1 MVDFLLQVLLETWN
15 ILREASVFLLFGFL
29 IAGMIAVLLP
39 GKTLMR
45 FFGAGKVKSVLW
57 AATLGV
63 PLPLCSCG
71 VLPTALGLRRQG
83 ATKGATVAFL
93 ISTPET
99 GIDSIAVSYALMDP
113 VITFFRPFAALVTA
127 IFAGLATNW
136 WGEPK
141 PTAKAIEG
149 GDAAPAEAA
158 PAALPHDPRD
168 HGPGHDHDHDH
179 DHDHHS
185 YVPDDL
191 AAAPPPPKGAAE
203 VSREVMRYA
212 FLELFDETS
221 YWLMLGFILSGVVGA
236 VLPPTVF
243 EGFLSGEFTS
253 MLAMLVIGIPIYTC
267 ASAST
272 PIAAALVLK
281 GLNPG
286 AALVFLLAG
295 PATNIGSLTVLLKFL
310 GPRVVAIYLASI
322 VVFTLLAGLTLNWI
336 YRHWDMNPLV
346 TFGTATEFIPESVK
360 IASAVL
366 LLVLLFLSMAR
377 SHIPVEWLGLRD
389 RLVTLSGMP
398 ITGRGAR
405 IAVVALAVFYYV
417 TSGFFTVQPGEIGVK
432 SRFGRIVEPDLGP
445 GYHVRAPWPFESHRV
460 VPRDIIRRVEF
471 GFRTTVSK
479 ELAPRALA
487 RASLTIGGPSNAM
500 PRSIKS
506 TGFLFQ
512 KSKVAEESFLLTGD
526 GNLLEVSFTVHFRVK
541 DPIAYAYNLAEPEQL
556 VRSLTLAALREIVGT
571 SKVDALFTT
580 ERGAVEGRVIDTVQ
594 GQLDDYRAG
603 VELISVRL
611 LYVHPPEEIH
621 NAFRDVAS
629 AQEDKIHIINRAGT
643 FAVEKVNLAQGDAAA
658 LVEEALAFREEKI
671 LHAEGDAAAFA
682 FQVDEYNRAPELTRF
697 RLHLE
702 TAEEVLPR
710 AKKILRPGADDVGE
724 VDLWLFEPF
733 ARVKER

>member
-1 MVDFLLQVLLETWN
+1 VVDFLLQVVLETWN

-29 IAGMIAVLLP
+29 VAGMIAVLLP
-39 GKTLMR
+39 GKTLMC
-45 FFGAGKVKSVLW
+45 FFGTGKVKSVLW
-57 AATLGV
+57 AASLGV

-141 PTAKAIEG
+141 PKTTAIEEG
-149 GDAAPAEAA
+149 ETVPAEAA
-158 PAALPHDPRD
+158 PAALAHDPHDPHD
-168 HGPGHDHDHDH
+168 HGPGHDHE
-179 DHDHHS
+179 HHS

-191 AAAPPPPKGAAE
+191 AAAPPPPKGATA
-203 VSREVMRYA
+203 VGREVMRYA

-310 GPRVVAIYLASI
+310 GARVVAIYLASI
-322 VVFTLLAGLTLNWI
+322 IVFTLLAGLALNWI
-336 YRHWDMNPLV
+336 YRYWDMDPLA
-346 TFGTATEFIPESVK
+346 TFGTATEFIPESIK

-366 LLVLLFLSMAR
+366 LLALLFLSMAR
-377 SHIPVEWLGLRD
+377 THIPVEWLGLRD
-389 RLVTLSGMP
+389 RFAGLSGAR
-398 ITGRGAR
+398 ITGRGLGA
-405 IAVVALAVFYYV
+405 AVAALAVFYYV
-417 TSGFFTVQPGEIGVK
+417 TSGFFTVQPGEVGVK
-432 SRFGRIVEPDLGP
+432 SRFGRIVAPDLGP

-471 GFRTTVSK
+471 GFRTTTAK
-479 ELAPRALA
+479 ALAPRALA

-526 GNLLEVSFTVHFRVK
+526 GNLIDVSFTVHFRVE
-541 DPIAYAYNLAEPEQL
+541 DAIAYAFNLAEPEQL

-594 GQLDDYRAG
+594 GQLDAYRAG

-671 LHAEGDAAAFA
+671 LHAEGDAAAFG

-724 VDLWLFEPF
+724 LDLWLFEPF